1 MGVFVRLV
9 EVRKRIF
16 FDISSIFN
24 DFIGI
29 FNGFRFLVNEIYI
42 LIDLLSDM
50 FFVWLFIGLYIFLEV
65 LNIFVDVGLVK
76 FFICIFEV
84 LDLDNVEFFKI
95 VIGIIKVLEL
105 VIKEYVYFVDSNS
118 KNENVNKLFD

>member
-65 LNIFVDVGLVK
+65 SNIFVDVGLVK